1 MSDHIS
7 QLDSTETPG
16 DTELLLGKLSDAILL
31 FYVRYIKQLL
41 QNSFD
46 ILNNNYKIVS
56 IY

>member
-46 ILNNNYKIVS
+46 ILNNYYRIVS